1 MEEAASENNVSDAT
15 TEGDNTVDDQQEV
28 SYVNGQGWQ
37 YKNYHPNPNVRNNPH
52 LFSYPKADN
61 PVDKAQNSQGQ
72 NIGYQKPYQGRTYVL
87 SQAQHNQFQNQK
99 HQTAQPTAPS
109 PATAPQDEIKGL
121 ATMMQQ
127 LFQEGEQPLS
137 ETPPLSDEEPE
148 QFAET
153 DLTHVAPPVEPV
165 PPREYT
171 PKVPYPVPAKTSRKD
186 REETKCK
193 KMLEDLTIKLPLV
206 DEILTD
212 DQLELALIHSVTE
225 HNVMS
230 VNADGYDKMLDSAK
244 SMKRLVT
251 YLSLGEKD
259 ESNQSDTSG
268 FKRCLAEKKALKR
281 GTSRGSSSEGVHD
294 DDILSPKAEFVPH
307 SIDPAEGEAYWIAR
321 YGSITPPSEKSFP
334 VMNQHSVE
342 KGAPSRS
349 TGEFLKAIR
358 TFCQIF

>member
-171 PKVPYPVPAKTSRKD
+171 PK
-186 REETKCK
+186 
-193 KMLEDLTIKLPLV
+193 M
-206 DEILTD
+206 
-212 DQLELALIHSVTE
+212 
-225 HNVMS
+225 
-230 VNADGYDKMLDSAK
+230 
-244 SMKRLVT
+244 
-251 YLSLGEKD
+251 
-259 ESNQSDTSG
+259 
-268 FKRCLAEKKALKR
+268 
-281 GTSRGSSSEGVHD
+281 
-294 DDILSPKAEFVPH
+294 
-307 SIDPAEGEAYWIAR
+307 
-321 YGSITPPSEKSFP
+321 
-334 VMNQHSVE
+334 
-342 KGAPSRS
+342 
-349 TGEFLKAIR
+349 
-358 TFCQIF
+358 